1 MAYDAL
7 SLSLLCEEMNDIL
20 TGGKITKIYQPERDE
35 IVLFIFNKQ
44 THKLILSAN
53 ASVNRIHITE
63 MPTDNPKTAPAF
75 CMLLRKHL
83 TNATITGITQMPYER
98 VLDFSLE
105 GSDDLGYRNKMHL
118 IFELTGKTSNTVLTD
133 GDYVILDSIKHLPQ
147 TLESTRVILAGA
159 KYTFFPPQNKLQPFD
174 IPRIREFL
182 SKCATPLRKSLTE
195 NLLGVSQTTVNEV
208 LWGLDEN
215 DHTIVNNEKV
225 IQGLMRYKHG
235 LENKQPNVV
244 FQKGVPVEVCPFNYL
259 SKKGE
264 KVFYPTLNKAHDSFY
279 FLTDKVQRFNDKA
292 KSITTVVKNAVSRTE
307 KKLAIQR
314 QSVLEAQNREMYKQY
329 GDLILSNLWQ
339 IKQGQTVFSC
349 QNYYDG
355 STAEIALDATLTPQQ
370 NAQAYY
376 KKYRKLKSSA
386 QHNQVLVQENEK
398 MLDYLL
404 TIRQNLRYCTE
415 TEDLQE
421 IRSELVSLGL
431 IKENTSKK
439 HKELPVKPLKYN
451 VHGFCVYV
459 GKNNVQNNHVTF
471 KIAKNDDI
479 WLHTQKIHSS
489 HVIIVAEGKNVPDEV
504 IVGAAEICAFFSQ
517 ASEGSKIP
525 VDYTQR
531 QNVKKP
537 PHSPLGFVVY
547 NTYNTLLVNPNRH
560 TEWLEQ
566 Q

>member
-1 MAYDAL
+1 M
-7 SLSLLCEEMNDIL
+7 
-20 TGGKITKIYQPERDE
+20 
-35 IVLFIFNKQ
+35 
-44 THKLILSAN
+44 
-53 ASVNRIHITE
+53 
-63 MPTDNPKTAPAF
+63 
-75 CMLLRKHL
+75 
-83 TNATITGITQMPYER
+83 
-98 VLDFSLE
+98 
-105 GSDDLGYRNKMHL
+105 
-118 IFELTGKTSNTVLTD
+118 
-133 GDYVILDSIKHLPQ
+133 
-147 TLESTRVILAGA
+147 
-159 KYTFFPPQNKLQPFD
+159 
-174 IPRIREFL
+174 
-182 SKCATPLRKSLTE
+182 
-195 NLLGVSQTTVNEV
+195 
-208 LWGLDEN
+208 
-215 DHTIVNNEKV
+215 
-225 IQGLMRYKHG
+225 
-235 LENKQPNVV
+235 
-244 FQKGVPVEVCPFNYL
+244 
-259 SKKGE
+259 
-264 KVFYPTLNKAHDSFY
+264 
-279 FLTDKVQRFNDKA
+279 
-292 KSITTVVKNAVSRTE
+292 
-307 KKLAIQR
+307 
-314 QSVLEAQNREMYKQY
+314 LEAQNRETYKQY

-439 HKELPVKPLKYN
+439 QKELPVRPLKYN
-451 VHGFCVYV
+451 VHGFLRVRRQ
-459 GKNNVQNNHVTF
+459 KQRTKQPRNIQNC
-471 KIAKNDDI
+471 KNDDI

>member
-35 IVLFIFNKQ
+35 IVLFVFNKQ

-208 LWGLDEN
+208 LWGLD
-215 DHTIVNNEKV
+215 
-225 IQGLMRYKHG
+225 
-235 LENKQPNVV
+235 
-244 FQKGVPVEVCPFNYL
+244 
-259 SKKGE
+259 
-264 KVFYPTLNKAHDSFY
+264 
-279 FLTDKVQRFNDKA
+279 
-292 KSITTVVKNAVSRTE
+292 
-307 KKLAIQR
+307 
-314 QSVLEAQNREMYKQY
+314 
-329 GDLILSNLWQ
+329 
-339 IKQGQTVFSC
+339 
-349 QNYYDG
+349 
-355 STAEIALDATLTPQQ
+355 
-370 NAQAYY
+370 
-376 KKYRKLKSSA
+376 
-386 QHNQVLVQENEK
+386 
-398 MLDYLL
+398 
-404 TIRQNLRYCTE
+404 
-415 TEDLQE
+415 
-421 IRSELVSLGL
+421 
-431 IKENTSKK
+431 
-439 HKELPVKPLKYN
+439 
-451 VHGFCVYV
+451 
-459 GKNNVQNNHVTF
+459 
-471 KIAKNDDI
+471 
-479 WLHTQKIHSS
+479 
-489 HVIIVAEGKNVPDEV
+489 
-504 IVGAAEICAFFSQ
+504 
-517 ASEGSKIP
+517 
-525 VDYTQR
+525 
-531 QNVKKP
+531 
-537 PHSPLGFVVY
+537 
-547 NTYNTLLVNPNRH
+547 
-560 TEWLEQ
+560 
-566 Q
+566 